1 MSWWKR
7 LTAIFRREAAD
18 VKEGLGN
25 VGKTLDAELARK
37 ERELAATPEERID
50 MILEEQQAEDARFEE
65 LESKVLGTNPE
76 AEAVEEVGEVLGKGP
91 PSAPEESP
99 TASGD

>member
-1 MSWWKR
+1 MSWWERFK
-7 LTAIFRREAAD
+7 AIFRREATD
-18 VKEGLGN
+18 VKEGLTN

-65 LESKVLGTNPE
+65 LEDKVLGTRAE
-76 AEAVEEVGEVLGKGP
+76 AEAVDEVGETLGGEAATDP
-91 PSAPEESP
+91 NA
-99 TASGD
+99 